1 MSRTTFAP
9 LASGAAHDVLRL
21 ALDAAA
27 LPTDDLDGPGRAF
40 FGLSDEQGPIGFVGL
55 EGDGADRLLRSLV
68 VLPSRKRQGHG
79 GLLVAHVEALARR
92 EGVERLHLLTTTVAD
107 FFRARGYRPAGRA
120 DAPAP
125 IAATAQFS
133 SLCPGSATY
142 LVKEI
147 A

>member
-1 MSRTTFAP
+1 MSRVTFSP
-9 LASGAAHDVLRL
+9 LPHGQHDVLRL
-21 ALDAAA
+21 ALEAAR
-27 LPTDDLDGPGRAF
+27 LPVDDLYQPGRIF
-40 FGLSDEQGPIGFVGL
+40 FQLSDDEGAIGFVGL

-92 EGVERLHLLTTTVAD
+92 EGVERLHLLTNTVAD
-107 FFRARGYRPAGRA
+107 FFRARGYRPASRA
-120 DAPAP
+120 NAPTS

-133 SLCPGSATY
+133 SLCPGSAAY

>member
-9 LASGAAHDVLRL
+9 LASGAHDVLRL
-21 ALDAAA
+21 ALDAAG
-27 LPTDDLDGPGRAF
+27 LPTDDLDRSGRAF
-40 FGLSDEQGPIGFVGL
+40 FGLSDEKGPIGFVGL

-92 EGVERLHLLTTTVAD
+92 DGAERLHLLTNTVAD
-107 FFRARGYRPAGRA
+107 FFRARGYRPADRA

-133 SLCPGSATY
+133 SLCPGSAAY

>member
-1 MSRTTFAP
+1 MSRATFAP
-9 LASGAAHDVLRL
+9 LPYGQHDVLRP
-21 ALDAAA
+21 ALEAAR
-27 LPTDDLDGPGRAF
+27 LPIGDLHEPGRVF
-40 FGLSDEQGPIGFVGL
+40 FQLSDDEGAVGFVGL

-92 EGVERLHLLTTTVAD
+92 EGVERLHLLTNTVAD
-107 FFRARGYRPAGRA
+107 FFRSRGYRPADRA
-120 DAPAP
+120 SAPTA

-133 SLCPGSATY
+133 SLCPGSAAY
-142 LVKEI
+142 LVKEL